1 MRNSYLE
8 VDLSAIS
15 HNIKVVKE
23 KLGNTIEIMPVIK
36 ANAYGIGSREL
47 KEVLD
52 KNNIKM
58 VAVAIPMEG
67 IELINRNINA
77 DILVLNQLLDEEEI
91 QNVVDNNMIAG
102 VSRYE
107 IAEQID
113 EYSKNNN
120 KISIIHIEIDTG
132 MGRVGIQV
140 DEALEFVQKVS
151 KLRNVKVEGIYTH
164 FSSADSS
171 REYTL
176 SQIEKF
182 DKVIQ
187 ILNQNGYEFKYI
199 HASASSGIINFEEAK
214 YNLVREGIMLY
225 GYYPDK
231 SMKEK
236 IELMPSTKL
245 KSKIVFLKTVEE
257 NVPISYSRTYIT
269 NKKTKVATIPIG
281 YADGI
286 RRDLSNKGRVYING
300 KYAPIIGNVCM
311 DNFMI
316 DVTSIDNVKVGD
328 EVIIWDNENIELEEV
343 ARICDTI
350 NYEILCGI
358 SNRIPRK
365 YINKD
370 KI

>member
-8 VDLSAIS
+8 VDFSAIS

-23 KLGNTIEIMPVIK
+23 KLGNNVEIMPVIK
-36 ANAYGIGSREL
+36 ANAYGIGSTEL

-58 VAVAIPMEG
+58 VAVAIPNEG
-67 IELINRNINA
+67 IELINRDINA

-91 QNVVDNNMIAG
+91 QNVVDYNMIAG

-113 EYSKNNN
+113 EYSKNKN
-120 KISIIHIEIDTG
+120 KISRVHIEIDTG

-140 DEALEFVQKVS
+140 EEALEFVEKVS
-151 KLRNVKVEGIYTH
+151 KLENVKIEGIYTH

-171 REYTL
+171 KEYTL
-176 SQIEKF
+176 NQIEKF
-182 DKVIQ
+182 DKVIET
-187 ILNQNGYEFKYI
+187 LKQNGYEFKYI
-199 HASASSGIINFEEAK
+199 HASASSGIMNFEEAK

-231 SMKEK
+231 SMKQK
-236 IELMPSTKL
+236 IELMSCTKL
-245 KSKIVFLKTVEE
+245 KSTIVFLKTVEK
-257 NVPISYSRTYIT
+257 NVPISYSRNYIT

-311 DNFMI
+311 DNFMV
-316 DVTSIDNVKVGD
+316 DVTSIDNVKIGD
-328 EVIIWDNENIELEEV
+328 EVVIWDNENIELEEV
-343 ARICDTI
+343 AEKCDTI